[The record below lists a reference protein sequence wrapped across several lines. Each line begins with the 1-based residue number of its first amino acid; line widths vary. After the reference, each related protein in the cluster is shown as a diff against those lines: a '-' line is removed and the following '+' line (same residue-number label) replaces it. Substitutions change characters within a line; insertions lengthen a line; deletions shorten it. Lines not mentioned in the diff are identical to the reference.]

1 MTADDQ
7 AGFSGDPPLAH
18 RLQLSGLM
26 TPFRRTLAGRIVLCS
41 LAVMLSACSAVGFE
55 LPNYGFYG
63 FAPRPDGAILAP
75 ALSTE
80 RMIRAEGDTVT
91 LAEGSVELDT
101 VSWGRDQVWL
111 LTRRMPIA
119 GGTTIA
125 DSVWFDRWSLKT
137 LATWRRDATGDL
149 RMTINRRAVEI
160 ERRGLDGRVARRKV
174 LLPAEPYAMT
184 GIDLII
190 ATLPLQAGYNGSL
203 PIVLEHRP
211 DEMRWMKFDVSRGEA
226 MVSVNRGV
234 VKFRPTWLV
243 TTELDNVKRK
253 YWVAGDDRT
262 VMRREIPGPDGMRV
276 RMVRG
281 GRIPR
286 VQLAPV
292 EPLPLL

>member
-1 MTADDQ
+1 M
-7 AGFSGDPPLAH
+7 
-18 RLQLSGLM
+18 
-26 TPFRRTLAGRIVLCS
+26 AGRLVVCALAS
-41 LAVMLSACSAVGFE
+41 LGCACSAVGFE

-63 FAPRPDGAILAP
+63 FAPRPDGAILSP

-80 RMIRAEGDTVT
+80 RMIRAVGDSST
-91 LAEGSVELDT
+91 LAEGSVELDS
-101 VSWGRDQVWL
+101 VSLRGNPAWL
-111 LTRRMPIA
+111 LTRRMPIP
-119 GGTTIA
+119 GGTTVE
-125 DSVWFDRWSLKT
+125 DSVWYDRWTLKT

-149 RMTINRRAVEI
+149 RMTINRREVEI
-160 ERRGLDGRVARRKV
+160 ERTGPEGRVARRKV

-190 ATLPLQAGYNGSL
+190 ATLPLQAGFNGTL

-243 TTELDNVKRK
+243 TTELDQVQRK
-253 YWVAGDDRT
+253 YWIAADDRS
-262 VMRREIPGPDGMRV
+262 VMRRELPGPDGDRV

-292 EPLPLL
+292 EPLPLP

>member
-1 MTADDQ
+1 MT
-7 AGFSGDPPLAH
+7 H
-18 RLQLSGLM
+18 
-26 TPFRRTLAGRIVLCS
+26 FRRPLMGGFAVCS
-41 LAVMLSACSAVGFE
+41 LSVLISACSAVGFE

-80 RMIRAEGDTVT
+80 RMIRAEGDTTT

-101 VSWGRDQVWL
+101 ARWGKDEAWL

-119 GGTTIA
+119 GGTTIE
-125 DSVWFDRWSLKT
+125 DSVWYDRWSLKT
-137 LATWRRDATGDL
+137 LATWRRDASGDL

-160 ERRGLDGRVARRKV
+160 ERRTPNGRTARRKV

-190 ATLPLQAGYNGSL
+190 ATLPLQAGYSGSL
-203 PIVLEHRP
+203 PIVLENRP
-211 DEMRWMKFDVSRGEA
+211 DEMRWMKFDVLRGEA
-226 MVSVNRGV
+226 MVSVHRGV
-234 VKFRPTWLV
+234 VKFRPTWVV
-243 TTELDNVKRK
+243 TTELDNVQRK

-262 VMRREIPGPDGMRV
+262 VMRRELPGPDGDRV

-292 EPLPLL
+292 EPLPLP

>member
-1 MTADDQ
+1 MT
-7 AGFSGDPPLAH
+7 
-18 RLQLSGLM
+18 QLRGL
-26 TPFRRTLAGRIVLCS
+26 
-41 LAVMLSACSAVGFE
+41 LAVSLSLCAVGAGIGACSAVGFE

-63 FAPRPDGAILAP
+63 FTPRPDGAILAP

-80 RMIRAEGDTVT
+80 RMIRADGDTTT

-101 VSWGRDQVWL
+101 VRRGRDQAWL

-119 GGTTIA
+119 GGTTIE

-137 LATWRRDATGDL
+137 LATWRRDASGDL
-149 RMTINRRAVEI
+149 RMTINRRAVDI
-160 ERRGLDGRVARRKV
+160 ERRGADGRVARRKV

-203 PIVLEHRP
+203 PIVLEQRP
-211 DEMRWMKFDVSRGEA
+211 EEMRWMKFDVTRGEA
-226 MVSVNRGV
+226 MVTVARGV

-243 TTELDNVKRK
+243 TTDLDNVQRK

-262 VMRREIPGPDGMRV
+262 VMRRELPGPEGERV
-276 RMVRG
+276 RLVRG

-292 EPLPLL
+292 EPLPLP

>member
-1 MTADDQ
+1 MTQ
-7 AGFSGDPPLAH
+7 FRRPLA
-18 RLQLSGLM
+18 G
-26 TPFRRTLAGRIVLCS
+26 S
-41 LAVMLSACSAVGFE
+41 LALCALVTVIGGCSAVGFE

-80 RMIRAEGDTVT
+80 RMIRAEGDTTT

-101 VSWGRDQVWL
+101 VSRGRDEAWL
-111 LTRRMPIA
+111 LTRRMPIR
-119 GGTTIA
+119 GGTTIE

-160 ERRGLDGRVARRKV
+160 ERHGTDGRVARRRV

-203 PIVLEHRP
+203 PIVLEQRP
-211 DEMRWMKFDVSRGEA
+211 DEMRWMKFEVSRGEA
-226 MVSVNRGV
+226 MVSVIRGV

-243 TTELDNVKRK
+243 TTELDNVQRK

-262 VMRREIPGPDGMRV
+262 VMRRELPGPDGARV

-286 VQLAPV
+286 VQLVPV
-292 EPLPLL
+292 EPLPLP